1 MIQKFHKPIILECE
15 AKIMLIK
22 KVREDAGVNNF
33 SYYIL
38 SKKKKLFVLYNIF
51 LSLISFQ

>member
-38 SKKKKLFVLYNIF
+38 SKKKKNFSYYITF
-51 LSLISFQ
+51 SLV